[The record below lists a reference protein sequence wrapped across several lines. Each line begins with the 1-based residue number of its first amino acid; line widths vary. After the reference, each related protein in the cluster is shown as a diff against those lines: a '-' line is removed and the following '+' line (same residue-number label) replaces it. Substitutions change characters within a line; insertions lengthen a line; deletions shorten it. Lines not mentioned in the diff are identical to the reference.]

1 MEAGYD
7 YLLLRGRLQRR
18 FFNVSGIFVFVFG
31 AILLA
36 TSGAY
41 YGYAAKAHADLDS
54 LNVTL
59 PKTNA
64 KISVGPGSQGSLIE
78 TQIALPIVPGSKAGT
93 RLLALGQFG
102 FRITGLLSHPS
113 KWIQGSTS
121 WPY

>member
-59 PKTNA
+59 PNPNA
-64 KISVGPGSQGSLIE
+64 KTSVGPGSQGSLTE
-78 TQIALPIVPGSKAGT
+78 SQIDQAQEGVYPHSSTEERRV
-93 RLLALGQFG
+93 GQEC
-102 FRITGLLSHPS
+102 RSRWS
-113 KWIQGSTS
+113 
-121 WPY
+121 PYP

>member
-59 PKTNA
+59 PNRPRA
-64 KISVGPGSQGSLIE
+64 RRRVPAFDPGTIGR
-78 TQIALPIVPGSKAGT
+78 AIV
-93 RLLALGQFG
+93 
-102 FRITGLLSHPS
+102 
-113 KWIQGSTS
+113 
-121 WPY
+121 